1 MERVG
6 ALKIS
11 VSFPLSAKSC
21 TSVLTEVEG
30 VSSAKWTGPLAFFGE
45 LERGFV
51 LAPVSEAEWGREGG
65 ALIDVEGVLEPVL
78 VDVVCFGETGES
90 ACGADVSIFSEV
102 MEESMGSG
110 GLGVRGIE
118 VVASS
123 GTVRGAATCTT
134 ALFGCT
140 LPGSFGSTSGF
151 SKGPSLS

>member
-90 ACGADVSIFSEV
+90 ACGADVSIFSGV

-118 VVASS
+118 VVFSL
-123 GTVRGAATCTT
+123 GKVRGAATCTT

-140 LPGSFGSTSGF
+140 LAGSFVSTSGF